1 MKTCGVADISVVWHR
16 MARTGDRSGDGT
28 ISPGAILNTRLATRK
43 NSPRK
48 KPAAHAAAPAKKAP
62 SKRVRK
68 PPQAAQAITSAAAPT
83 EPARA
88 ADTRPHAWL
97 TAVRAAESK
106 KALDVPV
113 LDLREI
119 TSFCDF
125 FVLASGTNPKQVQ
138 AIAEEIDMQ
147 LRKVGEH
154 ATAVEGFDNAEWILA
169 DYGDFIVHVF
179 SEKARGFY
187 ELERLWRAARK
198 VEIPA

>member
-1 MKTCGVADISVVWHR
+1 M
-16 MARTGDRSGDGT
+16 
-28 ISPGAILNTRLATRK
+28 ATRK
-43 NSPRK
+43 NPPRK
-48 KPAAHAAAPAKKAP
+48 KPAAHAAGAPTKKAP

-68 PPQAAQAITSAAAPT
+68 PPQAAQAITSAGETVSAAP
-83 EPARA
+83 EPLPAGAR
-88 ADTRPHAWL
+88 PPAWL

-106 KALDVPV
+106 KALDIQV

-119 TSFCDF
+119 TSFCDY
-125 FVLASGTNPKQVQ
+125 FVIATGTNPKQVQ

-147 LRKVGEH
+147 LRTIGER
-154 ATAVEGFDNAEWILA
+154 ANSVEGFDNAEWILA

-198 VEIPA
+198 VAIPAETA